1 MEDIMQY
8 IPGTRFIHRLSPMT
22 KIFFAVGMMFAAIF
36 TSNPLLLGAMV
47 VFVLA
52 FGGIGGLLK
61 PLIRQ
66 VPLLIILGL
75 ALVIL
80 TVLTSASGNVLF
92 TLLPNG
98 MFPVTT
104 GAIMFAVQMALRFAV
119 LIFSFQLLV
128 ISTQPR
134 DLVNALYTLRIPGD
148 YALMFLI

>member
-1 MEDIMQY
+1 MEDILQY
-8 IPGTRFIHRLSPMT
+8 IPGSRFVHRLSPMT

-36 TSNPLLLGAMV
+36 TSNPVLLSGMIA
-47 VFVLA
+47 FVLVFA
-52 FGGIGGLLK
+52 AIGGLLK
-61 PLIRQ
+61 PLLRQ

-75 ALVIL
+75 ALVVL
-80 TVLTSASGNVLF
+80 TVLTSSSGLVLF

-98 MFPVTT
+98 LFPVST

-134 DLVNALYTLRIPGD
+134 DLVNALYTLRIPG
-148 YALMFLI
+148 